1 MNKKLVAVAIAGL
14 LAAPLAQAQTANVT
28 LYGRANMNMAFVN
41 GGQTSAAAGNTNP
54 TVFRV
59 DSNSSR
65 FGIRGT
71 ESLGGGLNAI
81 FQIENGSINMS
92 STGGVLGGRD
102 TFLGLSGSW
111 GTFKMGF
118 FSAPYDDITIIQG
131 SSTLNTGILS
141 TGSLWA
147 QATQDPS
154 GAINGTT
161 STGGGFDSRLA
172 NSIRY
177 DSPTWSGFSFSGQF
191 ATAERSATAGT
202 TPVALPTPTSNIGG
216 LPVGFGQ
223 AAGANNNTSGGTSSN
238 SNSQSYIV
246 RYINGPFT
254 GLFGYEYHNNL
265 RGPINANLDDSA
277 WSIAAQWQFSGF
289 NIGGVF
295 EKLDYDATRTTDL
308 TRHYWQINSTI
319 NIGANGELYV
329 MYGSAGDGGGSAVNG
344 TKIGQLIKGDNTGAN
359 TWQVAYTHALSKR
372 TKLFTGYVKVN
383 NDDLANYSFGGNG
396 YSVRAG
402 ASPGGFTAGMWHN
415 F

>member
-41 GGQTSAAAGNTNP
+41 GGKFDPASGGNTNP

-118 FSAPYDDITIIQG
+118 FSAPYDDITIVQG

-147 QATQDPS
+147 QATQDPAGDVS
-154 GAINGTT
+154 GKV

-172 NSIRY
+172 NSIRF
-177 DSPTWSGFSFSGQF
+177 DSNTYAGFSFSGQF
-191 ATAERSATAGT
+191 ATGERSRNNSAGT
-202 TPVALPTPTSNIGG
+202 
-216 LPVGFGQ
+216 GQ
-223 AAGANNNTSGGTSSN
+223 SAGANNNTSGNVSSN
-238 SNSQSYIV
+238 SNSQSYIA

-254 GLFGYEYHNNL
+254 GLIGYEFHNNL
-265 RGPINANLDDSA
+265 RGGINANLDDSA
-277 WSIAAQWQFSGF
+277 WSIAAMWQFSGF
-289 NIGGVF
+289 NIGGTY
-295 EKLDYDATRTTDL
+295 EWLDYDATRTTDL
-308 TRHYWQINSTI
+308 KRKYWQLNSTI
-319 NIGANGELYV
+319 NIGANGELYL
-329 MYGSAGDGGGSAVNG
+329 MYGSAGDGTGSAVNG
-344 TKIGQLIKGDNTGAN
+344 TKVGQLIKGDNTGAS

-383 NDDLANYSFGGNG
+383 NDNLAFYSFGGNG
-396 YSVRAG
+396 YSVRPG
-402 ASPGGFTAGMWHN
+402 GSPGGFSAGMWHN

>member
-41 GGQTSAAAGNTNP
+41 GGQFSVAAGNTNP

-92 STGGVLGGRD
+92 STGGALAGRD
-102 TFLGLSGSW
+102 TFLGLSGSL

-154 GAINGTT
+154 GHVTGNVHRRRFRLPAGELDSVRFAELGGILVFRAIRNWRKEP
-161 STGGGFDSRLA
+161 DSA
-172 NSIRY
+172 
-177 DSPTWSGFSFSGQF
+177 D
-191 ATAERSATAGT
+191 
-202 TPVALPTPTSNIGG
+202 
-216 LPVGFGQ
+216 GQ
-223 AAGANNNTSGGTSSN
+223 AAGANNNTSGAIPATATARAISADTST
-238 SNSQSYIV
+238 V
-246 RYINGPFT
+246 R
-254 GLFGYEYHNNL
+254 
-265 RGPINANLDDSA
+265 
-277 WSIAAQWQFSGF
+277 
-289 NIGGVF
+289 
-295 EKLDYDATRTTDL
+295 
-308 TRHYWQINSTI
+308 
-319 NIGANGELYV
+319 
-329 MYGSAGDGGGSAVNG
+329 
-344 TKIGQLIKGDNTGAN
+344 
-359 TWQVAYTHALSKR
+359 
-372 TKLFTGYVKVN
+372 
-383 NDDLANYSFGGNG
+383 
-396 YSVRAG
+396 
-402 ASPGGFTAGMWHN
+402 SPA
-415 F
+415 

>member
-1 MNKKLVAVAIAGL
+1 MNKKLVAVAVAGL
-14 LAAPLAQAQTANVT
+14 LAAPLAQAQTANVV

-41 GGQTSAAAGNTNP
+41 GAKPDGTNP
-54 TVFRV
+54 NIFRV

-102 TFLGLSGSW
+102 TFLGLSGNW

-147 QATQDPS
+147 QATQDPA
-154 GAINGTT
+154 GDVTGKI

-177 DSPTWSGFSFSGQF
+177 DSPTWSGFNFSAQF
-191 ATAERSATAGT
+191 ASGERSRNNSSGT
-202 TPVALPTPTSNIGG
+202 
-216 LPVGFGQ
+216 GQ
-223 AAGANNNTSGGTSSN
+223 SAGANNNTSGNVSTN
-238 SNSQSYIV
+238 SNSQSYIA

-254 GLFGYEYHNNL
+254 GLIGYEYHQKL
-265 RGPINANLDDSA
+265 RGPINSNLNDQAFSA
-277 WSIAAQWQFSGF
+277 AAQWQFSMF
-289 NIGGVF
+289 NVGVTY
-295 EKLDYDATRTTDL
+295 EKLDYDATTNGATTL
-308 TRHYWQINSTI
+308 KRNYWQVNSTI
-319 NIGANGELYV
+319 NVGANGELYL
-329 MYGSAGDGGGSAVNG
+329 MYGQAGDGTGSAANG
-344 TKIGQLIKGDNTGAN
+344 TVIGQLVKGNDTGAS

-383 NDDLANYSFGGNG
+383 NDNNAFYSFGGNG
-396 YSVRAG
+396 NSVKPG
-402 ASPGGFTAGMWHN
+402 GDPGGFSAGMWHN

>member
-14 LAAPLAQAQTANVT
+14 LAAPLAQAQTANVV

-41 GGQTSAAAGNTNP
+41 GAKADGTNP
-54 TVFRV
+54 NVFRV

-92 STGGVLGGRD
+92 STGGVLAGRD

-147 QATQDPS
+147 QATQDPA
-154 GAINGTT
+154 GDVNGKI

-191 ATAERSATAGT
+191 ATGERSRSNSAGT
-202 TPVALPTPTSNIGG
+202 
-216 LPVGFGQ
+216 GQ
-223 AAGANNNTSGGTSSN
+223 SAGANNNTSGNVSSN
-238 SNSQSYIV
+238 SNSQSYIA

-254 GLFGYEYHNNL
+254 GLIGYEFHNNL
-265 RGPINANLDDSA
+265 RGPVNANLDDSA
-277 WSIAAQWQFSGF
+277 WSIAAMWQFSGF
-289 NIGGVF
+289 NIGGTY
-295 EKLDYDATRTTDL
+295 EWLDYDATRSTDL
-308 TRHYWQINSTI
+308 KRKYWQINSTI
-319 NIGANGELYV
+319 NIGANGELYL
-329 MYGSAGDGGGSAVNG
+329 MYGSAGDGTGSAVDG
-344 TKIGQLIKGDNTGAN
+344 TVVGQLVKGSNTGAS

-383 NDDLANYSFGGNG
+383 NDNNAFYSFGGNG
-396 YSVRAG
+396 YSVRPG
-402 ASPGGFTAGMWHN
+402 GDPGGFSAGMWHN

>member
-1 MNKKLVAVAIAGL
+1 MNKKLVAVAVAGL

-41 GGQTSAAAGNTNP
+41 GAKPDGTNP
-54 TVFRV
+54 NIFRV

-102 TFLGLSGSW
+102 TFLGLSGGW

-154 GAINGTT
+154 GTVVGNV
-161 STGGGFDSRLA
+161 SSGGGFDSRLA

-191 ATAERSATAGT
+191 ATAERSTTAGG
-202 TPVALPTPTSNIGG
+202 A
-216 LPVGFGQ
+216 GQ
-223 AAGANNNTSGGTSSN
+223 AAGANNNSSGGTSSN
-238 SNSQSYIV
+238 SNSQSYIA

-254 GLFGYEYHNNL
+254 GLVGYEYHQKL
-265 RGPINANLDDSA
+265 RGPINSNLNDQA
-277 WSIAAQWQFSGF
+277 WSIAAQWQFSMFNVGF
-289 NIGGVF
+289 TF
-295 EKLDYDATRTTDL
+295 EKLDYDATTNGATDL
-308 TRHYWQINSTI
+308 KRNYWQVNSTI
-319 NIGANGELYV
+319 NVGANGELYL
-329 MYGSAGDGGGSAVNG
+329 MYGSAGDGGGSAKDG
-344 TKIGQLIKGDNTGAN
+344 TVIGQLVKGNDTGAS
-359 TWQVAYTHALSKR
+359 TWQVAYTYALSKR

-383 NDDLANYSFGGNG
+383 NDKNAFYSFGGNSN
-396 YSVRAG
+396 SVKPG
-402 ASPGGFTAGMWHN
+402 GDPGGFSAGMWHN

>member
-41 GGQTSAAAGNTNP
+41 GGKFDAASGNTNP
-54 TVFRV
+54 TIFRV

-92 STGGVLGGRD
+92 STGGVLAGRD

-154 GAINGTT
+154 GTVTGTQ

-177 DSPTWSGFSFSGQF
+177 DSPNWAGFSFSGQF
-191 ATAERSATAGT
+191 ASAERSATAGG
-202 TPVALPTPTSNIGG
+202 A
-216 LPVGFGQ
+216 GQ
-223 AAGANNNTSGGTSSN
+223 AAGANNNTSGGNSSN

-289 NIGGVF
+289 NVGGVF

-308 TRHYWQINSTI
+308 TRHYWQIHSTI
-319 NIGANGELYV
+319 NVGANGELYV
-329 MYGSAGDGGGSAVNG
+329 MYGSAGDGGGSAVVG
-344 TKIGQLIKGDNTGAN
+344 TRVGQLVKGDNTGAD

-383 NDDLANYSFGGNG
+383 NDNLAFYSFGGNAN
-396 YSVRAG
+396 SVRPG